1 VEPYATF
8 LFIPDRTGCFKVLYP
23 SILSLYYQRYKN
35 GQFSTMNMSLTIKGR
50 RIFDMPLER
59 A

>member
-1 VEPYATF
+1 MVPF
-8 LFIPDRTGCFKVLYP
+8 NLFKIEQAVFKVVYP
-23 SILSLYYQRYKN
+23 SKPSLYDQKYKN
-35 GQFSTMNMSLTIKGR
+35 GQFSTMNISLTVRNR